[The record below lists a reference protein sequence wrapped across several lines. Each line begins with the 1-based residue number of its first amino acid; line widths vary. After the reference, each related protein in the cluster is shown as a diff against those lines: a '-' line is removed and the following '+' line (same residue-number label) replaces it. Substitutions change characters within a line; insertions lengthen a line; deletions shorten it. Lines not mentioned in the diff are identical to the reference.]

1 MKIIPKNKKDKMFAK
16 ILNEL
21 NNEWMR
27 DYPELEEDIQE
38 LSAKVVSF
46 NIKYGTKLKLDKI
59 IK

>member
-27 DYPELEEDIQE
+27 DYPELEEDI
-38 LSAKVVSF
+38 
-46 NIKYGTKLKLDKI
+46 
-59 IK
+59 